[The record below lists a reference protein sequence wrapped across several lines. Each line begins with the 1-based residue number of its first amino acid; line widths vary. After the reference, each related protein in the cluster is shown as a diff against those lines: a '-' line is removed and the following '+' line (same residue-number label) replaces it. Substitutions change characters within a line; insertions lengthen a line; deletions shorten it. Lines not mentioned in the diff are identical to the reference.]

1 MAFLQTMKDPAF
13 LADAAK
19 LNMPIDPM
27 TGDEVAKLYKSF
39 YAAPKSVVDRAKF
52 VMNTN

>member
-1 MAFLQTMKDPAF
+1 MVERAFL
-13 LADAAK
+13 LVAAK
-19 LNMPIDPM
+19 LNLPIVPM
-27 TGDEVAKLYKSF
+27 TGDEVARLYESF

>member
-1 MAFLQTMKDPAF
+1 MKTMKDPAF

-27 TGDEVAKLYKSF
+27 SGDEVAKLYESF
-39 YAAPKSVVDRAKF
+39 YAAPKAIVDRAKF
-52 VMNTN
+52 VMNN